1 MVNIICRFLMV
12 TVLTLSMQAMPAA
25 TARADILD
33 DFANL
38 LDDVGSQSWLPA
50 TGDDIRGSKQF
61 IVCLSNADN
70 DVEVLKCIEDFKDTP
85 LGSKIGDQI
94 PSWVY
99 DLITV
104 YIALKEKDYTTLLVY
119 LGKAAACAILQ
130 VLTGG
135 TMDICGLI
143 EELVALAGALLDAA
157 TAVYEFFKDVG
168 EAVWE
173 GVKDVGCALGIGGC
187 DDDGSPPEV
196 VAYAWVFAPKVL
208 PQGLAA
214 IKAVDASTFPDLR
227 TQLEKNARAKPPVTG
242 DPNLDTW
249 LKQFGYSF
257 PASAVDIAS
266 KAYQNAVEAQWKA
279 DLAENVLP
287 QLSKARADYGTPSR
301 ISALAGPALAS
312 ASPDGQQFRS
322 LVAQQ
327 CTTDLNIGQGF
338 AHVDRW
344 VSAHSMDAVQ
354 LGNLQPNRVWCAGDF
369 WSPAVKSE
377 FAKHL
382 RSHVKNT
389 VCPTGP
395 QGFACPTTEKYDA
408 CRRLLKAV
416 DIEGECA
423 VDVAKVG
430 KEVAQK
436 IVAELKAKGS
446 TWNYEIREAPPQT
459 AKPAEIVC
467 VRPTQRHACD
477 AVYAARFAQLTPRVV
492 NCGLQMPPAYMVVVA
507 ATAAETDKLSQR
519 YQAPFGVDD
528 RDPLFVHAPSRTV
541 LDEVQND
548 PQQQFKFD
556 IYPIK
561 APRSVDGLDKPGLG
575 VDTDLKEPIAQ
586 AGRDQI
592 KDKVLGFHAGGPID
606 PLDENPL
613 DKAASPL
620 QGVQVQNV
628 QPGALGAAAGA
639 GRVTASPPGAV
650 TAAPVGQQAL
660 NMPGQTATGATQP
673 MSGTL
678 PPGSAPTSPSGTT
691 QQVQQ
696 VSPQV
701 RQAQSAIPA
710 GLPDIAPEGQV
721 SVGGMRAPWGHTIAL
736 AASRAQNSAGGVC
749 LFTLQYSVRN
759 AGAAPSG
766 AFQSAWK
773 TDPGPAPKDRS
784 WPSLAPGAVSR
795 QSETVGLKPGQNVLT
810 LTLDS
815 RRQVAESNEA
825 DNTVRVT
832 IVLSGDCGSSATKSP
847 ATAPVT
853 APVTTPVKPQVKPPA
868 MTPLRPQP
876 ALPQRMQLP
885 SAPMKRTQCPRRGG
899 AARRPREPPARRRAR
914 PLRRRLTSTSS
925 TVTWTC
931 WPVRTTSEGSRTKR
945 SARLLIC
952 TRPSWCTPTSTKAPK
967 RVTLVT
973 MPGTL
978 MPGCRSAMSCTS
990 AKRKAWKAGRGSRPG
1005 FSSSARISLR
1015 VGSPTSSPT

>member
-1 MVNIICRFLMV
+1 MANIICRFLMV
-12 TVLTLSMQAMPAA
+12 TVLALSMQAVPVA

-38 LDDVGSQSWLPA
+38 LDDVGSPSWLPA
-50 TGDDIRGSKQF
+50 NGNDIRNSKQF

-85 LGSKIGDQI
+85 LGSKIGNEI

-130 VLTGG
+130 VLSGG
-135 TMDICGLI
+135 AMDICGLI
-143 EELVALAGALLDAA
+143 EELVAVAGALLDAA

-196 VAYAWVFAPKVL
+196 VAYAWIFAPKVL

-214 IKAVDASTFPDLR
+214 IKAVDASTFPALR
-227 TQLEKNARAKPPVTG
+227 TQLENNARAKPPVTG
-242 DPNLDTW
+242 DPALDSW

-266 KAYQNAVEAQWKA
+266 KAFQNAVEAQWKA
-279 DLAENVLP
+279 DLANNVLP
-287 QLSKARADYGTPSR
+287 VLGKARADYGTPYK
-301 ISALAGPALAS
+301 ISALAGPALAA
-312 ASPDGQQFRS
+312 ASTDGQQFRS

-327 CTTDLNIGQGF
+327 CATDLNIGQGF

-354 LGNLQPNRVWCAGDF
+354 LGNLLPNRVWCAGDF

-389 VCPTGP
+389 VCPAGP

-446 TWNYEIREAPPQT
+446 AWNYEIREAPPQT

-477 AVYAARFAQLTPRVV
+477 AVYAARFAQITPRVV
-492 NCGLQMPPAYMVVVA
+492 NCGLQMTTAYMVVMG
-507 ATAAETDKLSQR
+507 ATAAEADKLSQR

-528 RDPLFVHAPSRTV
+528 RDPLFVHAPSRGI
-541 LDEVQND
+541 LSEVEND

-561 APRSVDGLDKPGLG
+561 APRSIDGLDKPGLG
-575 VDTDLKEPIAQ
+575 VDTDLNDPLVQ

-592 KDKVLGFHAGGPID
+592 KDKVLGFHEGGPID

-613 DKAASPL
+613 DKVESPV
-620 QGVQVQNV
+620 QGVQDIQVQNV
-628 QPGALGAAAGA
+628 QPGALDAAGP
-639 GRVTASPPGAV
+639 GRVTASTPGAV
-650 TAAPVGQQAL
+650 TAVPVGQQAL
-660 NMPGQTATGATQP
+660 NLPTQGGTTKP

-678 PPGSAPTSPSGTT
+678 PPGSAPTSPSGTV
-691 QQVQQ
+691 QQLQQ

-701 RQAQSAIPA
+701 RQAQSAMPA
-710 GLPDIAPEGQV
+710 GQPDITPEGQV

-736 AASRAQNSAGGVC
+736 PASRAQDSAGGVC
-749 LFTLQYSVRN
+749 FFPLQYAVRN
-759 AGAAPSG
+759 VGAAPSG

-773 TDPGPAPKDRS
+773 NDPGPAPKDRN

-795 QSETVGLKPGQNVLT
+795 QNETVGLKPGQNVLA

-815 RRQVAESNEA
+815 RRQVVEANEA

-832 IVLSGDCGSSATKSP
+832 IVLSGDCDSSAIKAPT
-847 ATAPVT
+847 TAPVT
-853 APVTTPVKPQVKPPA
+853 PQVKPPA
-868 MTPLRPQP
+868 MTPQRPQP
-876 ALPQRMQLP
+876 TLPQRMQLP
-885 SAPMKRTQCPRRGG
+885 SAPMKRTQ
-899 AARRPREPPARRRAR
+899 
-914 PLRRRLTSTSS
+914 
-925 TVTWTC
+925 
-931 WPVRTTSEGSRTKR
+931 
-945 SARLLIC
+945 
-952 TRPSWCTPTSTKAPK
+952 
-967 RVTLVT
+967 
-973 MPGTL
+973 
-978 MPGCRSAMSCTS
+978 
-990 AKRKAWKAGRGSRPG
+990 
-1005 FSSSARISLR
+1005 
-1015 VGSPTSSPT
+1015 